1 MKSIDKE
8 INSSSLY
15 RLTNSMCKAQEFLL
29 ISDFTI
35 LRHHDYKLMGFLKV
49 KYFRAQ
55 IYSCRLS
62 ITLISFE
69 LALKLR
75 IFELKGFH

>member
-1 MKSIDKE
+1 MKSVDE
-8 INSSSLY
+8 DINSSSLY
-15 RLTNSMCKAQEFLL
+15 RLSNSMCSAQEFLL

-35 LRHHDYKLMGFLKV
+35 LRHYDYEFMGFLKV
-49 KYFRAQ
+49 KYFKAQ

-75 IFELKGFH
+75 VFELKGFH